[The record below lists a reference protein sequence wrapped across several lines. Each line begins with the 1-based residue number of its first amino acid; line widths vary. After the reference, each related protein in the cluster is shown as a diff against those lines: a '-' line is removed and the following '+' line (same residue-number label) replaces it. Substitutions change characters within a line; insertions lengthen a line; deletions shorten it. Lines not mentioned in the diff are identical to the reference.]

1 MTHTVQRNFLFI
13 WILVLLS
20 MALVLSLTFTGC
32 SSNIKVNSGNN
43 SQAAA
48 QPTATGNAIA
58 TGCSDTDGGQDQNVK
73 GIVTL
78 NGETKDDT
86 CVGPFLVEY
95 YCEGDTI
102 ANKNIKCECSKGKC
116 VTT

>member
-1 MTHTVQRNFLFI
+1 MTRQVQQNFLFI

-32 SSNIKVNSGNN
+32 SSNVKVNSGND
-43 SQAAA
+43 SQA
-48 QPTATGNAIA
+48 TATPTGSAVA

-73 GIVTL
+73 GVVTL

-95 YCEGDTI
+95 YCGGDLI

>member
-13 WILVLLS
+13 WIIMLLG

-32 SSNIKVNSGNN
+32 SSNIQVSSENK
-43 SQAAA
+43 SQASS
-48 QPTATGNAIA
+48 TTGNAVA

-73 GIVTL
+73 GFITL

-86 CVGPFLVEY
+86 CIGPFLVEY
-95 YCEGDTI
+95 YCDGDTI